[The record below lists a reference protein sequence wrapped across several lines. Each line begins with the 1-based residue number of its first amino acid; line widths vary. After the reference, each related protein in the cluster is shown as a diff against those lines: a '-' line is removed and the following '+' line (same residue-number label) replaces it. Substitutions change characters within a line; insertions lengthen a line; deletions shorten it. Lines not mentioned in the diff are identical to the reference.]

1 MTGAGATV
9 RAATT
14 QRVKRLGS
22 VRSAAAVNRL
32 SRTDYLVIETIIH
45 GRADQIA
52 AAVIVSTRAD
62 EPFFRGVEPE
72 RMPSHTGVA

>member
-1 MTGAGATV
+1 M
-9 RAATT
+9 
-14 QRVKRLGS
+14 
-22 VRSAAAVNRL
+22 NRL